1 MRTKTILAAILA
13 SSVLAS
19 PALARDDSWYVEADF
34 GGMWVPETDLD
45 IGITPDAAKVRFQR
59 GWEAGGVIGY
69 DFGQFRLEA
78 EGTYRWTRANQLTTV
93 VNIPGSGTLVTGPFI
108 GTTVEGNLFVTGL
121 QDSRAWGA
129 MANGLIDLGPDDGL
143 QVYVGGG
150 VGWQKVEHTLS
161 ANRLGPGWIND
172 SDGGFAWQG
181 LAGLR
186 YPISDHIDIGLKY
199 RFLNVR
205 NVERYAGRGQR
216 QPIRKRPVGLVAGGA
231 RNPVVTRQPH
241 VVEQHPT
248 EGHAFARHRITH
260 RTGHR
265 LRQVSG
271 DGGRVGHRPGRRRL
285 VGKVGVGTAAR
296 QQRSG
301 QCHDGLFANRSTQ
314 AQEQHRCL
322 LS

>member
-1 MRTKTILAAILA
+1 MQDRYTDHHMGREAMRTKTILAAILA

-205 NVERYAGRGQR
+205 NVDLVETSGR
-216 QPIRKRPVGLVAGGA
+216 A
-231 RNPVVTRQPH
+231 T
-241 VVEQHPT
+241 
-248 EGHAFARHRITH
+248 
-260 RTGHR
+260 
-265 LRQVSG
+265 
-271 DGGRVGHRPGRRRL
+271 RRL
-285 VGKVGVGTAAR
+285 PCTKVLAGSVWWRFSLRAG
-296 QQRSG
+296 
-301 QCHDGLFANRSTQ
+301 C
-314 AQEQHRCL
+314 C
-322 LS
+322 